1 MHPFEIS
8 VQGLSEIYTLDK
20 DILILDAREA
30 WELKKAA
37 LQRFTHIP
45 LSSIPEK
52 VEGLSKKKP
61 LYVLCHH
68 GVRSLKVAL
77 FLREEGFEAYS
88 VRGGINAWA
97 REVDS
102 SVGFY

>member
-8 VQGLSEIYTLDK
+8 VQELFEIQTLDK
-20 DILILDAREA
+20 DAFILDVREA
-30 WELKKAA
+30 WEIKKAA
-37 LQRFTHIP
+37 LQGFTHIP
-45 LSSIPEK
+45 LSSIPENMA
-52 VEGLSKKKP
+52 GLSNKKP

-88 VRGGINAWA
+88 VRGGVDAWA
-97 REVDS
+97 REMDS